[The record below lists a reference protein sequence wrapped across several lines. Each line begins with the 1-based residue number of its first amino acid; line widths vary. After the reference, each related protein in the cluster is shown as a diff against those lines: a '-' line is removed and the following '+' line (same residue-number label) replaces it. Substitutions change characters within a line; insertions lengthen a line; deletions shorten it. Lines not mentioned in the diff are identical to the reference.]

1 MAFGGFPGFG
11 LMQGASFGGPVGLAR
26 ARDPRYAYAQALLKE
41 GVDTSPVQSPW
52 QGVARM
58 GAAALGAMTYGAADK
73 EYRGREQ
80 AYQKAIADALKAGQ
94 GTPAVTRTT
103 EDQSTY
109 GGEGPMTQIVTP
121 GVAGDRQ
128 RMFNILAANPDAA
141 SMALPLQMQDMNYQ
155 RERADR
161 KEDIAGQQGFTR
173 EMAQAQNTFA
183 ASQSELTRAQ
193 QAALQSNSLENQ
205 AALQRAQQ
213 AFTASQNELNRALE
227 GQKINAAAGSA
238 GFARADKLRDEYS
251 ALTKDFRTV
260 QDAYSKIQST
270 SDTGAGD
277 MSLLY
282 SYVKLLDPGS
292 VVRESEFATAA
303 ASGSFGEQVQ
313 GAVQRVL
320 TGERLPDTLRAAFKN
335 EAGNLYKAQK
345 AGAERLQA
353 QYTDL
358 AKRYN
363 VNPTD
368 VIQNY
373 AAPEPAPDP
382 NAPVKVTSPDDM
394 AKLAPGT
401 RFVAPDGSIRIKP

>member
-1 MAFGGFPGFG
+1 MAFGGIPFG
-11 LMQGASFGGPVGLAR
+11 LMRGGGAYGGPVGVAR
-26 ARDPRYAYAQALLKE
+26 ARDPRFAYAAALLNK
-41 GVDTSPVQSPW
+41 GTDTSPVQSPW
-52 QGVARM
+52 QGAARV
-58 GAAALGAMTYGAADK
+58 GQAALAGWLHSNADA
-73 EYRGREQ
+73 EYKGRE
-80 AYQKAIADALKAGQ
+80 ASYQKAIADALAAGQ

-103 EDQSTY
+103 EDQSMY
-109 GGEGPMTQIVTP
+109 GGEGPQTQVVTP
-121 GVAGDRQ
+121 AQPGDVNK
-128 RMFNILAANPDAA
+128 MMSILASNPDA
-141 SMALPLQMQDMNYQ
+141 SPQALTLGMQNINYA

-173 EMAQAQNTFA
+173 EMAAAQQNFT
-183 ASQSELTRAQ
+183 ASQAELTRAQ
-193 QAALQSNSLENQ
+193 QAALQNSSQENQ
-205 AALQRAQQ
+205 AQLQRAQQ

-227 GQKINAAAGSA
+227 GQKISAAAGSA
-238 GFARADKLRDEYS
+238 GFQRADKLRDEYT

-313 GAVQRVL
+313 GAVQRVM
-320 TGERLPDTLRAAFKN
+320 TGERLPETLRAAFKS

-345 AGAERLQA
+345 AGADRLES

-358 AKRYN
+358 AKRYGIDAK
-363 VNPTD
+363 D

-373 AAPEPAPDP
+373 AAPAAAGAPPALSPEDQQALEWATANPSDP
-382 NAPVKVTSPDDM
+382 RA
-394 AKLAPGT
+394 AAIRQKLG
-401 RFVAPDGSIRIKP
+401 K